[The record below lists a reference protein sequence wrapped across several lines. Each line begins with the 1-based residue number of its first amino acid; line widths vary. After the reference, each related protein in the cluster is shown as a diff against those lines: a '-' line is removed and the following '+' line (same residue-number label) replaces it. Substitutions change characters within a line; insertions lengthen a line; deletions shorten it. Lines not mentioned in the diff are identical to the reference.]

1 MSSIEVRATQ
11 DGWRVCYGGE
21 LVSMAR
27 EEAIAFQAALDY
39 CSKLFLR
46 GVRAQ
51 VVLDRSARNS

>member
-1 MSSIEVRATQ
+1 MSSIEIRATR
-11 DGWRVCYGGE
+11 DGWRVCYGEE

-51 VVLDRSARNS
+51 VTLDRSAIRG

>member
-1 MSSIEVRATQ
+1 MSSIEIRATQ
-11 DGWRVCYGGE
+11 DGWRVCYGEE

-27 EEAIAFQAALDY
+27 EEATAFQAALDY

-51 VVLDRSARNS
+51 VTLDRSAFRG